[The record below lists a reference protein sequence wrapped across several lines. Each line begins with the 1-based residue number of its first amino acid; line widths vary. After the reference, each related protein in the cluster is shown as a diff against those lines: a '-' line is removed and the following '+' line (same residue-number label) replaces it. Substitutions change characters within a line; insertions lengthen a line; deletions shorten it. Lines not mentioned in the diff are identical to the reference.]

1 MFPLWLVIAIV
12 FYCLAIDSENNCDY
26 AIITQDHCIIVG
38 QHKYDRSP
46 YQQN

>member
-26 AIITQDHCIIVG
+26 ATIIQYHCIMIG
-38 QHKYDRSP
+38 QRKYDRTP
-46 YQQN
+46 YHQN